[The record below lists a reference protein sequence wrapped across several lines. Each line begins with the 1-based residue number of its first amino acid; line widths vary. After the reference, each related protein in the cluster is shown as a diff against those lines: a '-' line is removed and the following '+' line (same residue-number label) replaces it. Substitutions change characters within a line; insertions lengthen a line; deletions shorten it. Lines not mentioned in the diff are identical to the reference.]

1 MKMKLKDVPDDVLD
15 EIALQLKYYLIP
27 ICGLSPQ
34 SMNHPFRFTGSGT
47 LVRIDNSH
55 YRLNILTAAHVW
67 TVTQSMDEIGL
78 ILTDHPSQF
87 KIPKAVRVK
96 LAWDGKISEWGPDLA
111 LLELPSSVAPTIE
124 AHKSFLNLVQQKEM
138 LTEETL
144 SPQIG
149 PWVVTGMIG
158 ELSQFSHQ
166 SDIKIVKATAGARA
180 LFSGLDQV
188 YQKDGYDY
196 MELIA
201 DGGLREV
208 PQNFAGVSGGGLW
221 QIRLFQE

>member
-1 MKMKLKDVPDDVLD
+1 
-15 EIALQLKYYLIP
+15 
-27 ICGLSPQ
+27 
-34 SMNHPFRFTGSGT
+34 
-47 LVRIDNSH
+47 
-55 YRLNILTAAHVW
+55 
-67 TVTQSMDEIGL
+67 MDEIGL
-78 ILTDHPSQF
+78 TLTDHPSQF

-96 LAWDGKISEWGPDLA
+96 LAWDGKISKWGPDLA

-201 DGGLREV
+201 DVGLREV